1 MHILFVDLE
10 FHLKTKSA
18 DFFLDILC
26 SAHDVDVHYYRDAY
40 HAGIPQE
47 KIDRADLIIVWQA
60 SLGRKDFVVNG
71 KPCIFIPMYDD
82 DWGSHVQWK
91 RIGAS
96 GTHVISFCDAISKRA
111 KRGGIPPDHLL
122 DLRFAYDPNAF
133 VGFEGDPNVA
143 AIWERGFFG
152 LSEFKRLFPPGFFKK
167 LIVIRRPQPGLVFKP
182 ISQSDISAY
191 NITLVESEF
200 IPKEDYLQLIK
211 EPGVFL
217 APRPKEGIG
226 MSFLE
231 ALAMGKCVIAHDDAS
246 MNEYISDGEN
256 GFIRNLYGNI
266 TAISKSDILSVRNR
280 VKATAAAQYAR
291 WLSDKEKIIPFIKNA
306 IARPPVHIGGSLDFL
321 RRGFYILEALKSR
334 LIGT

>member
-18 DFFLDILC
+18 DFFLSILR
-26 SAHDVDVHYYRDAY
+26 SSHDVDVHYYRDAY
-40 HAGIPQE
+40 HADIPQE

-60 SLGRKDFVVNG
+60 SLGRKNFVVNG

-82 DWGSHVQWK
+82 DWGSRVQWK

-111 KRGGIPPDHLL
+111 KRGGVPSDHLL

-152 LSEFKRLFPPGFFKK
+152 LPEFKRLFPPGFFKK

-191 NITLVESEF
+191 NITLVESDF
-200 IPKEDYLQLIK
+200 IPKDDYLQLIK

-231 ALAMGKCVIAHDDAS
+231 ALAMGKCVIAHSDAT
-246 MNEYISDGEN
+246 MNEYITDGEN
-256 GFIRNLYGNI
+256 GFIRNLNGNI
-266 TAISKSDILSVRNR
+266 ATISKDDILSVRNR
-280 VKATAAAQYAR
+280 VKATATAQYSR
-291 WLSDKEKIIPFIKNA
+291 WISDKERIIPFVKNV
-306 IARPPVHIGGSLDFL
+306 IAHPSVHIGGNLDFL
-321 RRGFYILEALKSR
+321 RRGLYILEALKSR
-334 LIGT
+334 IS

>member
-1 MHILFVDLE
+1 MHILFIDLE

-18 DFFLDILC
+18 DFFLDILR
-26 SAHDVDVHYYRDAY
+26 SSHDVDVHYYRDTY
-40 HAGIPQE
+40 HACIPQA

-82 DWGSHVQWK
+82 DWGSRIQWK

-111 KRGGIPPDHLL
+111 KRGGVHSDHLL

-152 LSEFKRLFPPGFFKK
+152 LPEFKRLFPPGFFKK

-200 IPKEDYLQLIK
+200 IPKDEYLQLIK

-246 MNEYISDGEN
+246 MNEYITDGEN
-256 GFIRNLYGNI
+256 GFIRDLNGNVS
-266 TAISKSDILSVRNR
+266 TISKDAILSVRNR
-280 VKATAAAQYAR
+280 VKATATAQYNR
-291 WLSDKEKIIPFIKNA
+291 WISNRGKIIPFVKNVTS
-306 IARPPVHIGGSLDFL
+306 RPPVHIGGSLDFL
-321 RRGFYILEALKSR
+321 RRGLYILEALKSR
-334 LIGT
+334 IN